1 MLSAAAG
8 SADALAYLGLGRVFT
23 ANMTGNLV
31 LLGVDVGQGQLTGSI
46 RFVIAFIGFV
56 AGVLVGIRMTGERQ
70 TAIWPS
76 SVTRTLVV
84 ELGLLV
90 TLAAT
95 WEIAGEQ
102 PGAVARDLLIAVS
115 AGAMGMQSA
124 ATRRL
129 AVAGVS
135 TTFVTGM
142 LTSLIAE
149 LAGARPDWSRWTLW
163 AATIA
168 SLVIGAAMGVVA
180 FTGWRPGAPLV
191 AVLLVG
197 VATAAAAWLS
207 RARK

>member
-31 LLGVDVGQGQLTGSI
+31 LLGVDIGQGQLTGSI
-46 RFVIAFIGFV
+46 RFVIAFVAFV
-56 AGVLVGIRMTGERQ
+56 VGVLVGIRMTSDQ
-70 TAIWPS
+70 QSAIWPS
-76 SVTRTLVV
+76 SVTRAMFV

-90 TLAAT
+90 TFAAT
-95 WEIAGEQ
+95 WEIAGGQ
-102 PGAVARDLLIAVS
+102 PGAVALDFLIGLS
-115 AGAMGMQSA
+115 AGAMGLQSA

-129 AVAGVS
+129 AVAGLS

-180 FTGWRPGAPLV
+180 FFGWRPGAPLV

-197 VATAAAAWLS
+197 VVTTAAAWLT